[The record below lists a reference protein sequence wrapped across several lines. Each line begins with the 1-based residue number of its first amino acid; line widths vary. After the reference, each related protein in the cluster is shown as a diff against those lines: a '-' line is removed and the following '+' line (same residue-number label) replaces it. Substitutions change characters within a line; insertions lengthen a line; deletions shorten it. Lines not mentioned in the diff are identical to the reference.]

1 MMEGEKRGKGWAVLV
16 GEASASH
23 AQPVPP
29 PPTRYGSDLHL
40 TTSPRLWRATLMS
53 FMTIAA
59 LTLAALLLPLV
70 ILLWATESRAQRI
83 RRWHRS
89 GLSQR
94 AIAQRL
100 GVSRYAVSRALAGA

>member
-1 MMEGEKRGKGWAVLV
+1 
-16 GEASASH
+16 
-23 AQPVPP
+23 
-29 PPTRYGSDLHL
+29 
-40 TTSPRLWRATLMS
+40 MS
-53 FMTIAA
+53 LPCIAA
-59 LTLAALLLPLV
+59 FIAAALVLPLV

>member
-1 MMEGEKRGKGWAVLV
+1 MSLPCISAFAV
-16 GEASASH
+16 
-23 AQPVPP
+23 
-29 PPTRYGSDLHL
+29 
-40 TTSPRLWRATLMS
+40 
-53 FMTIAA
+53 
-59 LTLAALLLPLV
+59 AALLLPLV

>member
-1 MMEGEKRGKGWAVLV
+1 MTTTFLAVL
-16 GEASASH
+16 
-23 AQPVPP
+23 
-29 PPTRYGSDLHL
+29 
-40 TTSPRLWRATLMS
+40 
-53 FMTIAA
+53 
-59 LTLAALLLPLV
+59 LAALLLPLV